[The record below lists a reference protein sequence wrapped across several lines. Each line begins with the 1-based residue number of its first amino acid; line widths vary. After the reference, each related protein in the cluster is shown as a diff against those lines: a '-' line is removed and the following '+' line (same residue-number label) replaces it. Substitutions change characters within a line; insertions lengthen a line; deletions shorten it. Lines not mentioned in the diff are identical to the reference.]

1 LAAERAARTERRG
14 LWADPNFAPLTPE
27 NHARLRAQRGRFTL
41 IEGKVLSVRES
52 GGNIYV
58 NFGRWW
64 TRDLSVVILRRNRRS
79 VAATGIEPQRL
90 QGRRIR
96 VRGFIEERRS
106 PVIEADTPEQIEF
119 ADESISHVQEMRP

>member
-1 LAAERAARTERRG
+1 
-14 LWADPNFAPLTPE
+14 
-27 NHARLRAQRGRFTL
+27 
-41 IEGKVLSVRES
+41 
-52 GGNIYV
+52 V

-79 VAATGIEPQRL
+79 FAAAGIEPQRL

-96 VRGFIEERRS
+96 VRGFIEERRG
-106 PVIEADTPEQIEF
+106 PVIEADPPEQIEF